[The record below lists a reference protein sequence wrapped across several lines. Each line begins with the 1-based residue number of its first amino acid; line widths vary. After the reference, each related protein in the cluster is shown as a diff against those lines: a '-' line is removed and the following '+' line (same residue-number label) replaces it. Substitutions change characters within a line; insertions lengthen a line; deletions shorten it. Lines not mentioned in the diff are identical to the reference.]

1 MKAYFLKASELN
13 EKFIQARKI
22 GREASVI
29 NGLVKPTC
37 LIIDEIGRCTFDG
50 PSTSMFFDLIDRRYE
65 KEGPKCMIFT
75 SNQTPDKW
83 SSSFTEQ
90 ESLLC
95 TLDRIFDDAIVFM
108 FKGQSYRG
116 REMKQVDLRT
126 GGITAIKE

>member
-1 MKAYFLKASELN
+1 MDKVS
-13 EKFIQARKI
+13 
-22 GREASVI
+22 STI
-29 NGLVKPTC
+29 NGLIRPSC
-37 LIIDEIGRCTFDG
+37 LIIDEIGNCNFDRDN
-50 PSTSMFFDLIDRRYE
+50 TRLFFDIVDRRSE
-65 KEGPKCMIFT
+65 KEGANCMIFT